1 MAVPTPSRPQLANT
15 AGGSFVA
22 QTQGGT
28 ILGNTT
34 TGDVITRASALKDN
48 ATNFGRA
55 PIPVEAANGLIANQK
70 VLSGGTFAY
79 SSAGNYVI
87 RTISSTLSGVADT
100 NMLIPGS
107 DSNTRRSI
115 HQFEHAFGVKTV
127 TKYRANQFTL
137 TGTVANGSSNASRL
151 IWLNSGGTAAE
162 VPATLTN
169 TNMYD
174 ISDGDASDRAADSAA
189 NPTRS
194 IPGELVMKVDFV
206 TTNVSSGGDFFDY
219 KPITGK

>member
-1 MAVPTPSRPQLANT
+1 MAVPSSNSHLKNT
-15 AGGSFVA
+15 SGGAFTA

-28 ILGNTT
+28 LLGNTT
-34 TGDVITRASALKDN
+34 TGSVITRASSLKDN
-48 ATNFGRA
+48 AADFGKN
-55 PIPVEAANGLIANQK
+55 PGPVEAANGLVANQK

-87 RTISSTLSGVADT
+87 RTISTTLSGVSDT

-115 HQFEHAFGVKTV
+115 HQFEHSFGAKTL
-127 TKYRANQFTL
+127 TKYRAGQFTL
-137 TGTVANGSSNASRL
+137 TGTLANGNSNASRL
-151 IWLNSGGTAAE
+151 IWLNSAGTAAQAPTALNE
-162 VPATLTN
+162 
-169 TNMYD
+169 NMYD
-174 ISDGDASDRAADSAA
+174 ISDGNASDRANDNAA
-189 NPTRS
+189 NPSRD

>member
-1 MAVPTPSRPQLANT
+1 MAVPSGNNHLRNT
-15 AGGSFVA
+15 SGGAFSA
-22 QTQGGT
+22 QSQGGT
-28 ILGNTT
+28 ILGNET
-34 TGDVITRASALKDN
+34 TGNVITKALVLKDN
-48 ATNFGRA
+48 ATDFGRA

-87 RTISSTLSGVADT
+87 RTISTSLSGVADT

-115 HQFEHAFGVKTV
+115 HQFEHAFGAKTV
-127 TKYRANQFTL
+127 TKYRANEYTL
-137 TGTVANGSSNASRL
+137 TGTLDSGATNASRL
-151 IWLNSGGTAAE
+151 IWLNTAGNAAE
-162 VPATLTN
+162 APATLSG
-169 TNMYD
+169 TNMHD
-174 ISDGDASDRAADSAA
+174 IADGDEADRAADSAA

-206 TTNVSSGGDFFDY
+206 TTSVSSGGDFFDY
-219 KPITGK
+219 KPITGM

>member
-1 MAVPTPSRPQLANT
+1 MAVPSGNSHLKNT
-15 AGGSFVA
+15 TGGAFSA
-22 QTQGGT
+22 QKQGGT
-28 ILGNTT
+28 VLGNTT
-34 TGDVITRASALKDN
+34 AGDVVTKVLALKDN
-48 ATNFGRA
+48 AADFGRA
-55 PIPVEAANGLIANQK
+55 PVPVQRANGLVANQK

-79 SSAGNYVI
+79 QAEGNYVI

-137 TGTVANGSSNASRL
+137 TGTVASGASNASRL

-162 VPATLTN
+162 VPATLTT

-174 ISDGDASDRAADSAA
+174 ISDGNASDRAADSAA